1 MSPPNHSL
9 LLDSFC
15 RSGWNGT
22 RGVTQIRGFGSMR
35 HFDHRNTCVCADI
48 NHSAQKALLTRSSW
62 HQEVLRRYVPA
73 TCTCILIVNIKGAA
87 CHERSLGCHSHFNAP
102 GSTGAMVQLRGS
114 FRKLGDTKP
123 TKDQCLHL
131 HLVGTV
137 LGLTHLQK
145 KMQNGHAKLL
155 SRFHY
160 TPLHPAEST
169 AQRPQHTY
177 MYILL
182 LCTNSTYLAEIRSL
196 QRFTRRSRCGAA
208 SRN

>member
-1 MSPPNHSL
+1 
-9 LLDSFC
+9 
-15 RSGWNGT
+15 
-22 RGVTQIRGFGSMR
+22 
-35 HFDHRNTCVCADI
+35 
-48 NHSAQKALLTRSSW
+48 
-62 HQEVLRRYVPA
+62 
-73 TCTCILIVNIKGAA
+73 
-87 CHERSLGCHSHFNAP
+87 
-102 GSTGAMVQLRGS
+102 MVQLRGS

-145 KMQNGHAKLL
+145 NMQYGHAKLL

-177 MYILL
+177 MYIH
-182 LCTNSTYLAEIRSL
+182 CAETSTYVYVYSPIVHKLNLPRSDTKL
-196 QRFTRRSRCGAA
+196 SVLRPALSLWRCKSKLNQNPVSCSLGCA
-208 SRN
+208 